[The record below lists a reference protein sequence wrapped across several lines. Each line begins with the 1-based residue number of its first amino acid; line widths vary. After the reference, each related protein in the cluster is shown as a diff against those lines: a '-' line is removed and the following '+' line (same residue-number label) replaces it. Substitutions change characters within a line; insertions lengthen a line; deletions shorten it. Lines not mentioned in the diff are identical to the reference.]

1 LIENSLIKYSNS
13 KLIVII
19 TKEEIDTFIT
29 EHKLTFANADERILV
44 VFKSNL
50 ELIGYFNAQEPVNS
64 NLNKWR
70 FTSLHD
76 KKEHLINGED
86 IERLKFYG
94 LGTHPEEGDDYI
106 YRDGEFVKI
115 N

>member
-1 LIENSLIKYSNS
+1 MK
-13 KLIVII
+13 
-19 TKEEIDTFIT
+19 KEEINGFISK
-29 EHKLTFANADERILV
+29 HKLTFANANERILV
-44 VFKSNL
+44 VLKNSTK
-50 ELIGYFNAQEPVNS
+50 LIGFFDAQEPVNS
-64 NLNKWR
+64 SLNKWK

-94 LGTHPEEGDDYI
+94 LGTPPEEGDDYI
-106 YRDGEFVKI
+106 YQDGEFVKI